1 MSNIDREHIL
11 FFSHNKRHY
20 LFFKEVGAVLQR
32 GMDTCVS
39 VRHLTDSDHATD
51 LPAES
56 TNLRIMAEINL
67 LDDIGEELERIR
79 AEYPCFNALQAM
91 TGDRILNFF
100 PRYLSTPKVPVETQ
114 EKYMVAAFRVF
125 ERDLQVC
132 PTSII
137 FSELVIGLQDA
148 VLQAVAEKRGIPYV
162 GMRASKLGEGIV
174 FCDPYTE
181 IPFGFDK
188 TFHQYA
194 GEAATI
200 PAEIETAA
208 WAHLERLRGKYETPV
223 YMKESGRDAAY
234 MERGHIRRLYEM
246 LVVDRTSVKGASF
259 LHLDTWERLKYR
271 LLRMRNLWQLRG
283 RHGQT
288 LFADPN
294 SLEGQRF
301 VIFPMQ
307 FEPEATTLI
316 RAYPLVDQVGLVKIL
331 AKMLPHGVRLAVK
344 EHRGNEG
351 YRKLRDYEELHY
363 EPNIVLLPRVMDVGK
378 LVRQSIGVVTLSSRM
393 GWEALALGKPVFVL
407 GRAFWSSFPGAY
419 RLSGPEDFR
428 TAFAGWQSGDRAIDY
443 TDEALAAYAGAYMA
457 HTYPGIFLGKSPNLM
472 TSENITEIAASIRS
486 STRDILLG
494 ARAAS

>member
-1 MSNIDREHIL
+1 MSNIDQEHIL

-20 LFFKEVGAVLQR
+20 LFFKGVGAMLER
-32 GMDTCVS
+32 GMDACAS
-39 VRHLTDSDHATD
+39 VRHLTDSDHETD
-51 LPAES
+51 LPVES
-56 TNLRIMAEINL
+56 TNLRIMAEIDM
-67 LDDIGEELERIR
+67 LDDIGAELDRIR
-79 AEYPCFNALQAM
+79 AEYPRFDALQAM

-100 PRYLSTPKVPVETQ
+100 PRYLSTPKVPFESQ
-114 EKYMVAAFRVF
+114 EKYMVSAFRVF
-125 ERDLQVC
+125 EQDLQDC

-162 GMRASKLGEGIV
+162 GMRASKLGEGVV

-181 IPFGFDK
+181 IPFGFDE
-188 TFHQYA
+188 TFHRYT
-194 GEAATI
+194 EDAATI
-200 PAEIETAA
+200 PAEIVTAA
-208 WAHLERLRGKYETPV
+208 WAHLEKLRGKYETPV
-223 YMKESGRDAAY
+223 YMKETGRDAAY
-234 MERGHIRRLYEM
+234 VERGHVRRLYET
-246 LVVDRTSVKGASF
+246 LVVDRAPVKGASF
-259 LHLDTWERLKYR
+259 LYLDTWKRLKYR

-288 LFADPN
+288 LFTDLD

-301 VIFPMQ
+301 VIFPLQ

-316 RAYPLVDQVGLVKIL
+316 RAYPLVDQIGLVKML

-378 LVRQSIGVVTLSSRM
+378 LVRQSIGVVTLSGRM
-393 GWEALALGKPVFVL
+393 GWEALVLGKPAFVL
-407 GRAFWSSFPGAY
+407 GRAFWSLFPGAH
-419 RLSGPEDFR
+419 RLAGPEDFR
-428 TAFAGWQSGDRAIDY
+428 TAFAGWESGGRTIDY

-457 HTYPGIFLGKSPNLM
+457 HTYPGIFLGKSPSLM
-472 TSENITEIAASIRS
+472 TSENIAEIAGSIRS
-486 STRDILLG
+486 SMMDILD
-494 ARAAS
+494 ARAAL